1 MNKTYK
7 LFGGAMMLLGL
18 TLGSCTP
25 DSFEGGDINGL
36 LNAAD
41 YEQYVHVNVNQ
52 ETNYAVFSFDEL
64 PGVTPVWNINGRY
77 SSSLVDSSYY
87 RKAGDYSITMRV
99 RNRNGMSDGEITLPF
114 HIDNTKISGFG
125 GFVEDSEFNLWRTA
139 TVQDPTFYYAPGWVL
154 TSDPVYN
161 KNGFDY
167 SVILPTATNE
177 RWQAQMFVNT
187 DIALSS
193 AKTYDFSVILTSSA
207 DLPKALVKVCADNDD
222 NNVLF
227 SQEMDLQGGEPKCL
241 WVSNLPGVDIE
252 TVKIVFDFGGNANN
266 TTVNLESIVLKDH
279 ANDDGTV
286 VPEVDTDDTV
296 YDYDA
301 ETNLWKPVDENN
313 AFTTEFYYAPGWS
326 AIAAPAFTADNGT
339 YQVVLTEATSEQW
352 QAQVKL
358 HTDLSAEANVKYDFS
373 CTLHASAA
381 TKGVTV
387 KLTDSSD
394 DNNFFFAERVDL
406 DADADYVFKAPAN
419 VLAEGVNADKL
430 TLVIDFGGNPANLT
444 ATVSKIVLQKTIE

>member
-1 MNKTYK
+1 
-7 LFGGAMMLLGL
+7 MLLGL

-227 SQEMDLQGGEPKCL
+227 
-241 WVSNLPGVDIE
+241 
-252 TVKIVFDFGGNANN
+252 
-266 TTVNLESIVLKDH
+266 
-279 ANDDGTV
+279 
-286 VPEVDTDDTV
+286 
-296 YDYDA
+296 
-301 ETNLWKPVDENN
+301 
-313 AFTTEFYYAPGWS
+313 
-326 AIAAPAFTADNGT
+326 
-339 YQVVLTEATSEQW
+339 
-352 QAQVKL
+352 
-358 HTDLSAEANVKYDFS
+358 
-373 CTLHASAA
+373 
-381 TKGVTV
+381 
-387 KLTDSSD
+387 
-394 DNNFFFAERVDL
+394 
-406 DADADYVFKAPAN
+406 
-419 VLAEGVNADKL
+419 
-430 TLVIDFGGNPANLT
+430 
-444 ATVSKIVLQKTIE
+444 

>member
-114 HIDNTKISGFG
+114 HIDNTKISG
-125 GFVEDSEFNLWRTA
+125 L
-139 TVQDPTFYYAPGWVL
+139 
-154 TSDPVYN
+154 
-161 KNGFDY
+161 
-167 SVILPTATNE
+167 ATNE

-241 WVSNLPGVDIE
+241 WVSNVPGVDIE
-252 TVKIVFDFGGNANN
+252 RVKIVFDFGGNADN